1 MDQRLNQLT
10 DWIRVDAH
18 IPRFDIAPASADAS
32 FRRYFRITFDGK
44 TLIAMDAPPDKEDNA
59 KYIRLA
65 QLLQR
70 VGAQVP
76 EIVATNL
83 AQGFLLITDLGS
95 TQYLQVLNAQN
106 ATKLYGDALATLLLL
121 QTTTLEEV
129 SLLPPYDAALLT
141 RELGI
146 FEEWYLGKHLGV
158 TLSDAQRDAWQQAC
172 ALLITAALEQ
182 PRVLVHR
189 DFHSRNL
196 MVTPQRN
203 PGVLDFQDAVYGPIT
218 YDVVSL
224 LRDCYIAWP
233 LENVAVWAE
242 QHRKNLQARGVSVND
257 AAQYR
262 RWFDLMGAQRHLKAI
277 GIFARL
283 NHRDGKP
290 GYLQDIPRTMGYVID
305 VCGRYPELRALGLWM
320 RDHALGKA

>member
-1 MDQRLNQLT
+1 MDTRLQQLT
-10 DWIRVDAH
+10 DWIKTDVRIAH
-18 IPRFDIAPASADAS
+18 FDIAPASADAS
-32 FRRYFRITFDGK
+32 FRRYFRINFDGK

-59 KYIRLA
+59 KYMRLA

-70 VGAQVP
+70 VGAHVP
-76 EIVATNL
+76 DIVATNL
-83 AQGFLLITDLGS
+83 PQGFLLITDLGN
-95 TQYLQVLNAQN
+95 TQYLQVLNAEN
-106 ATKLYGDALATLLLL
+106 ASPLYGDALATLLLL
-121 QTTTLEEV
+121 QTSTLDEV
-129 SLLPPYDAALLT
+129 RALPPYDAALLT

-146 FEEWYLGKHLGV
+146 FEEWYLGKHLEL
-158 TLSDAQRDAWQQAC
+158 TLTDEQRGAWQKIC
-172 ALLITAALEQ
+172 GVLLASALEQ

-189 DFHSRNL
+189 DYHSRNL

-233 LENVAVWAE
+233 LAQVEAWAE
-242 QHRKNLQARGVSVND
+242 QHRKNLLARAVPVGD

-290 GYLQDIPRTMGYVID
+290 GYLKDIPRTLAYVTE
-305 VCGRYPELRALGLWM
+305 VCGRYDDLRAFQTLRLN
-320 RDHALGKA
+320 